1 MKSLVCREAVAMIR
15 GGRSLRMHASS
26 FDKLPT
32 LLKLPASPSSFAEAS
47 EDKRL
52 RRDESPDKLRTNG

>member
-1 MKSLVCREAVAMIR
+1 MH
-15 GGRSLRMHASS
+15 HAS
-26 FDKLPT
+26 T